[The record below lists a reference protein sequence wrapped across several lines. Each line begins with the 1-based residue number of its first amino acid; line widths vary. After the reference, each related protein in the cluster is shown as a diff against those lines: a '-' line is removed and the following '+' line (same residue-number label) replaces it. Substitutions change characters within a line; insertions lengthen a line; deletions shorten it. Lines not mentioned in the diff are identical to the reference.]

1 MGSGTKKE
9 KKRQRWVRRYT
20 QYLAEDVQTKAM
32 SIREVL
38 VNGGWV
44 GRGDMKPFNNVYL
57 QMYMHMDVYVCINA
71 YVCMP
76 IEYACMH
83 MCVYIYVWHRHVGL
97 AMYEWLCICGI
108 SMCGYVSMAMHVWH
122 KNVWLC
128 MCGYAFVA

>member
-76 IEYACMH
+76 IDYACMR
-83 MCVYIYVWHRHVGL
+83 MCVCVCICMAMHKWHRH
-97 AMYEWLCICGI
+97 
-108 SMCGYVSMAMHVWH
+108 
-122 KNVWLC
+122 VWLC